1 VYKRKSH
8 LCRAHVAH
16 ALLVLELIVWLII
29 FKKHVVVVFGF
40 RFFVV
45 VVQLLVIVQPVFKLV
60 FIIVCL
66 IRV

>member
-1 VYKRKSH
+1 
-8 LCRAHVAH
+8 
-16 ALLVLELIVWLII
+16 VWLII